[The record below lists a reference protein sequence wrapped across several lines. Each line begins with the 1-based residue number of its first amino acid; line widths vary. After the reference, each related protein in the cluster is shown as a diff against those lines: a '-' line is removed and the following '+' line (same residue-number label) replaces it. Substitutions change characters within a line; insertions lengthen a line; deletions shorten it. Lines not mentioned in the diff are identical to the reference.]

1 MAQPASLK
9 SFLLTGFTTTIL
21 VLSLI
26 SFGTTADDKKSV
38 KTSPRKD
45 TSQTESKTKTSTKSD
60 AKQTKKR
67 TARKTSIPQKGR
79 LPAFFADFVSAAQR
93 AEIYAIQADYDPQIE
108 ELQETLAELRTQRD
122 QEIDHV
128 LTRTQLSKI
137 NRKRAARSARLQ
149 NTKTTAQKTGAKK
162 PAAKKTSS
170 DKR

>member
-1 MAQPASLK
+1 MTETKMTQLGSLK
-9 SFLLTGFTTTIL
+9 SFLLAGFTTTVL
-21 VLSLI
+21 VLSLA
-26 SFGTTADDKKSV
+26 SFGTTADDQKSA
-38 KTSPRKD
+38 KSSLPKD
-45 TSQTESKTKTSTKSD
+45 TSQTKSKTKSSTKSD

-67 TARKTSIPQKGR
+67 TPQKGR

-108 ELQETLAELRTQRD
+108 ELQKTLAELRTQRD

-149 NTKTTAQKTGAKK
+149 NAKTPAQKTGAKK
-162 PAAKKTSS
+162 AAAKKTSS

>member
-1 MAQPASLK
+1 MTETKMTQLGSLK
-9 SFLLTGFTTTIL
+9 SFLLAGFTTTAL
-21 VLSLI
+21 VLSLVT
-26 SFGTTADDKKSV
+26 FGTTADDQKSA
-38 KTSPRKD
+38 KSSLPKD
-45 TSQTESKTKTSTKSD
+45 TSQTKSKTKSSTKSD

-67 TARKTSIPQKGR
+67 TPQKGR

-93 AEIYAIQADYDPQIE
+93 AEIYAIQADYYPQIE
-108 ELQETLAELRTQRD
+108 ELQKTLAELRTQRD

-149 NTKTTAQKTGAKK
+149 NAKTPAQKTGAKK
-162 PAAKKTSS
+162 AAAKKTSS

>member
-1 MAQPASLK
+1 MAQLGSLK
-9 SFLLTGFTTTIL
+9 SVLITGFTTTIL

-26 SFGTTADDKKSV
+26 SFGTTADDQKPAKNSL
-38 KTSPRKD
+38 RKD
-45 TSQTESKTKTSTKSD
+45 TSQTKSKTKASTKSD
-60 AKQTKKR
+60 VKQTKKR
-67 TARKTSIPQKGR
+67 TARKNSIPQKGR

-137 NRKRAARSARLQ
+137 NRKRAGRSARLQ
-149 NTKTTAQKTGAKK
+149 NAKTPVQKTGVKKTTAN
-162 PAAKKTSS
+162 KTSS
-170 DKR
+170 NKR